1 MARAREGEAAMT
13 YVATLGG
20 EPLAS
25 GTMQKVQEAAST
37 AITSLLAEDPE
48 GVAMSAQQANRDF
61 QSGTVE
67 ATVASVGEW
76 KCPIWVHG
84 KAQTLIVTKER

>member
-1 MARAREGEAAMT
+1 MT
-13 YVATLGG
+13 YTAKLGG
-20 EPLAS
+20 ELLKT
-25 GTMQKVQEAAST
+25 GTMQEVQAASADAMT
-37 AITSLLAEDPE
+37 KLLAQDPD
-48 GVAMSAQQANRDF
+48 GVAMSAMQANRDF

>member
-1 MARAREGEAAMT
+1 MT
-13 YVATLGG
+13 YRATLGG
-20 EPLAS
+20 EDLVT
-25 GTMQKVQEAAST
+25 GTMQEVQEVASV
-37 AITSLLAEDPE
+37 AITDLLAQDPD

-84 KAQTLIVTKER
+84 EARTLIVTKER

>member
-1 MARAREGEAAMT
+1 MT
-13 YVATLGG
+13 YTATLGG
-20 EPLAS
+20 QPLIT
-25 GTMQKVQEAAST
+25 GTMEEVQAVVSVV
-37 AITSLLAEDPE
+37 ITDLLAQDPD
-48 GVAMSAQQANRDF
+48 GVAMSAAQANRDF

-84 KAQTLIVTKER
+84 NAQTLIVTKER

>member
-1 MARAREGEAAMT
+1 MT
-13 YVATLGG
+13 YTATLGG
-20 EPLAS
+20 KPLKT
-25 GTMQKVQEAAST
+25 GTMQEVQAASADAMT
-37 AITSLLAEDPE
+37 QLLAQDPD
-48 GVAMSAQQANRDF
+48 GVAMSAMQANRDF
-61 QSGTVE
+61 QAGRVE

>member
-1 MARAREGEAAMT
+1 MT
-13 YVATLGG
+13 YTAALGG
-20 EPLAS
+20 MPLVT
-25 GTMQKVQEAAST
+25 GTMQEVQAASAE
-37 AITSLLAEDPE
+37 AITDLLAQDPD

-76 KCPIWVHG
+76 KCPIWVNG
-84 KAQTLIVTKER
+84 DARTLTVVKGA

>member
-1 MARAREGEAAMT
+1 MT
-13 YVATLGG
+13 YAATLGG
-20 EPLAS
+20 KPLIS
-25 GTMQKVQEAAST
+25 GTMQEVQAVAST
-37 AITSLLAEDPE
+37 VITDLLAQDPE

-67 ATVASVGEW
+67 VTIASVGEW

-84 KAQTLIVTKER
+84 EAKTLIVTKER